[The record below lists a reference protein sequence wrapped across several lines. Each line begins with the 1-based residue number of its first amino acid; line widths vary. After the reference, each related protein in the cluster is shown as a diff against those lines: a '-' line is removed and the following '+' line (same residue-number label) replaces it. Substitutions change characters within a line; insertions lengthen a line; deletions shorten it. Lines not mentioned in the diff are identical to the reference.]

1 MDLRDP
7 KFWKDAF
14 AVVVT
19 AWPIVVPLVG
29 LTSWVT
35 WWIRGTMNKAVTDG
49 LKATI
54 DGMNA
59 TANNLRSQNDVLKE
73 RLLLAQEKRA
83 EITEKVASLEAQL
96 SAGAKPEV
104 AVSNTIAAIASANNE
119 LSAILSGPNPYS
131 EPVVSEDKATEDGA
145 STL

>member
-1 MDLRDP
+1 L
-7 KFWKDAF
+7 
-14 AVVVT
+14 
-19 AWPIVVPLVG
+19 G
-29 LTSWVT
+29 
-35 WWIRGTMNKAVTDG
+35 GTMNKAVTDG

-59 TANNLRSQNDVLKE
+59 AANNLRSQNDVLKE
-73 RLLLAQEKRA
+73 RLLLAKEKRA

-131 EPVVSEDKATEDGA
+131 EPVVSEGKAIEDGA